1 MINDYGS
8 GDSSFL
14 AAGGYEGIRK
24 LVVDFYDY
32 MASLPEARAICK
44 MHPQDI
50 ESSRDKLTR
59 FLCGWLGGP
68 KLYQE
73 KFGPIRIPM
82 AHIHLPIG
90 VAERDAWLLCMQ
102 KALEDQPYEQAFR
115 EYLIKQLYVPAER
128 IREVGA
134 ARRQQ
139 SRD

>member
-1 MINDYGS
+1 MTDYGK

-24 LVVDFYDY
+24 LVVGFYEY
-32 MASLPEARAICK
+32 MANLPEAETIYK
-44 MHPQDI
+44 MHPQNI
-50 ESSRDKLTR
+50 EKSIDKLTR

-102 KALEDQPYEQAFR
+102 KAVDDQPYDQRFR
-115 EYLIKQLYVPAER
+115 EYLMRQLYVPAER
-128 IREVGA
+128 IREVGVI
-134 ARRQQ
+134 RREK
-139 SRD
+139 SGD